1 MRRVLVEADGGS
13 RGNPGPAGYGAVVLD
28 AVSGDV
34 LAERA
39 EGIGRATNNVAEYRG
54 LIAGLTAALELGNV
68 AEVEVRMDSKLVVEQ
83 MSGRWQVKHPDMKPL
98 AQQAMT
104 LVRRLPRVRFSWIP
118 REQNTRADRLANEAM
133 DAAAKGL
140 VWRPGGDSG
149 AADAADDFLATSPP
163 AQLAQPQVPN
173 RLSGWQDPPAPP
185 TTTLLLR
192 HGQTVLSI
200 DERFSGRGDQEL
212 TELGRTQAAA
222 AAVRLAGSGATA
234 VVASPLRRAQETA
247 ALTAVALGVDLLTEP
262 GLAETDFGDW
272 EGYTFSEVRAKWP
285 RELEAWLASTAVAPP
300 YGESFDDTATR
311 VRQAR
316 DRVLREHGGRTV
328 VLVSHVTPIKTL
340 LRFALEAPPSA
351 LYRMHLDL
359 ACLSEVQWYADGPAV
374 VRSLNDTGH
383 LS

>member
-1 MRRVLVEADGGS
+1 VRRVLVEADGGS

-200 DERFSGRGDQEL
+200 DKRFSGRGDQEL
-212 TELGRTQAAA
+212 TELGRNRGRRQSAAPS
-222 AAVRLAGSGATA
+222 AGDRGSDRRGVGGRPAHRTRSG
-234 VVASPLRRAQETA
+234 
-247 ALTAVALGVDLLTEP
+247 
-262 GLAETDFGDW
+262 
-272 EGYTFSEVRAKWP
+272 
-285 RELEAWLASTAVAPP
+285 
-300 YGESFDDTATR
+300 
-311 VRQAR
+311 R
-316 DRVLREHGGRTV
+316 DRLR
-328 VLVSHVTPIKTL
+328 
-340 LRFALEAPPSA
+340 
-351 LYRMHLDL
+351 
-359 ACLSEVQWYADGPAV
+359 
-374 VRSLNDTGH
+374 
-383 LS
+383 